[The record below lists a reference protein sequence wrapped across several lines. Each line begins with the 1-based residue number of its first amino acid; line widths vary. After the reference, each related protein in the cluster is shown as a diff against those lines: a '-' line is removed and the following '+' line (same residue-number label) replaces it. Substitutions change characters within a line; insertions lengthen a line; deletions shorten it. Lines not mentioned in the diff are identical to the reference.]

1 VMESVFESFGLS
13 FVISNPREQDNPIV
27 YASENFYKTTGYSP
41 KEVIN
46 RNCRFLQGKDT
57 SRQSVCEIRDAIR
70 EERATSTCLLNY
82 RKNGTPFWN
91 AFHLEPV
98 KDVHGMTE
106 FYIGV
111 QVDVTEMFKSALG
124 EAAVSECSKDVCSK
138 AQQLANEVKKYADKL
153 HENARVSVAVADSI
167 PSPLLSGLST
177 INHAFC
183 LTDPS
188 IPGNPMVYCSPGFL
202 RMTRYSSSEL
212 IGKPCS
218 MLQGELTDQKEVEKI
233 RAAIHHE
240 PPRPVSACLANYR
253 KDGEVFMNS
262 VHIAPVNCS
271 SGKVKYFCG
280 VQSEVPM
287 NVDEGC
293 KTSNPLVLL
302 KQKGVIGAVRVAARG
317 LADSGLVRKPDHQ
330 VPCNSVL
337 NPDKLTEK

>member
-1 VMESVFESFGLS
+1 MESVFESFGLS

-124 EAAVSECSKDVCSK
+124 EAAVSECSKD
-138 AQQLANEVKKYADKL
+138 LLLTLY
-153 HENARVSVAVADSI
+153 RV
-167 PSPLLSGLST
+167 L
-177 INHAFC
+177 FC
-183 LTDPS
+183 
-188 IPGNPMVYCSPGFL
+188 
-202 RMTRYSSSEL
+202 
-212 IGKPCS
+212 
-218 MLQGELTDQKEVEKI
+218 QGELTDQKEVEKI

-240 PPRPVSACLANYR
+240 PPRPVSACLVNYR

-317 LADSGLVRKPDHQ
+317 LADSGLVRRPDHQ
-330 VPCNSVL
+330 VPCDSVL